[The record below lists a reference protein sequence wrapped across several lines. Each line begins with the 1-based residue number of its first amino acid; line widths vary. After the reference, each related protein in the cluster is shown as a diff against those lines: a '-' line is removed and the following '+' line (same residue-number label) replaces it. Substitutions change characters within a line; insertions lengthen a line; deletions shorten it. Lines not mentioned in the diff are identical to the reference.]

1 MLSYTR
7 SPAVRTKRAG
17 SQLALAIALAS
28 GAVLGVTAFE
38 APAYAKKK
46 DKEEKAQKAD
56 YSKGFIAAYT
66 PIEALTKAEPK
77 DNAAITAALPGL
89 VAAVETP
96 DDRFVAGNL
105 LYSTGNQLKDSA
117 LQRQGVALMIES
129 GKVPAAN
136 LGDYHFLAGQ
146 LAYRDEDWATART
159 QIMAAIDS
167 GFTASDPQA
176 IVAETYFAEENYLE
190 GLKYLSA
197 EVNKRV
203 AAGMPVDQSW
213 LKRGISTAYNNNYA
227 DTAAAFAAMNA
238 RLYPERDSWGD
249 AIAIERNFGDF
260 DNQATL
266 DLLRL
271 SDRTD
276 SLRNERDYV
285 DYIEAADA
293 RRLPGEVNRIVQDG
307 IAAGLLAPDDVFVE
321 ESQSTAKARLSAD
334 QAELPALERDAR
346 KPASTALTAT
356 AAGDALLSYGRAA
369 QAEEMYT
376 IAMGKPDADMPRV
389 LTRLGISQIDQGKV
403 EAAKATFAKVT
414 GKRAPIAKLWTIYAE
429 QQAEPSAPQAAAP
442 APAAAEA
449 M

>member
-1 MLSYTR
+1 MLSYIPR
-7 SPAVRTKRAG
+7 PAIRTKRTG

-28 GAVLGVTAFE
+28 GAVLGVTALE
-38 APAYAKKK
+38 APAYAQKK
-46 DKEEKAQKAD
+46 DKKEKAPKAD

-66 PIEALTKAEPK
+66 PIQALTKAEPK
-77 DNAAITAALPGL
+77 DNAAVAAALPAM

-105 LYSTGNQLKDSA
+105 VYTTGNETKNSA
-117 LQRQGVALMIES
+117 LQRQGVALMLES

-159 QIMAAIDS
+159 EIMAAIAAGYS
-167 GFTASDPQA
+167 ASDPQA
-176 IVAETYFAEENYLE
+176 VVAETYFAEENYLE
-190 GLKYLSA
+190 GLKYLSEA
-197 EVNKRV
+197 VNKRV
-203 AAGMPVDQSW
+203 AAGETVDQSW
-213 LKRGISTAYNNNYA
+213 LQRGISAAYRNNYA
-227 DTAAAFAAMNA
+227 DAAGGFAAMNA
-238 RLYPERDSWGD
+238 RLYPARDSWGD

-285 DYIEAADA
+285 DYIEAADP
-293 RRLPGEVNRIVQDG
+293 RRLPGEVNRIAQAGV
-307 IAAGLLAPDDVFVE
+307 AAGLLAADDVFVA
-321 ESQSTAKARLSAD
+321 ESRDIAKARLSAD

-346 KPASTALTAT
+346 KPSATAVTAT
-356 AAGDALLSYGRAA
+356 AAGDALLSYGKAA
-369 QAEEMYT
+369 EAEEMYT
-376 IAMGKPDADMPRV
+376 IAMGKAGADLPRV
-389 LTRLGISQIDQGKV
+389 MTRLGISQVDQGKTD
-403 EAAKATFAKVT
+403 AAKATFAKVT
-414 GKRAPIAKLWTIYAE
+414 GKRVSIAKLWAIYAE
-429 QQAEPSAPQAAAP
+429 QQAEQNVPQAAAP
-442 APAAAEA
+442 AAVETEA